1 MATTPPAKI
10 TADLLLL
17 ALTLVP
23 RSLGDALVLPLTGE
37 PWASST
43 ASVPTATFAAAEG
56 GGDDVPVGCADGPAL
71 GPRHDHGV
79 WPNVADTSH
88 DRDFGHNVADRS
100 QDRGFAVDA
109 CELVVPAVTPTPRS
123 NPIVTSPWPRPGL
136 GHTAAGTS
144 ATSSCGE
151 CKRSGHQPAGPGV
164 GKR

>member
-23 RSLGDALVLPLTGE
+23 RSLGDALVLPRTGE

-43 ASVPTATFAAAEG
+43 ARVPTATIAAAEG
-56 GGDDVPVGCADGPAL
+56 GGADVPFGCADGPGL
-71 GPRHDHGV
+71 GTSHDHGV
-79 WPNVADTSH
+79 WRNVADTSH

-109 CELVVPAVTPTPRS
+109 CELVEPAVTPTPRS
-123 NPIVTSPWPRPGL
+123 NPIVTSP
-136 GHTAAGTS
+136 
-144 ATSSCGE
+144 
-151 CKRSGHQPAGPGV
+151 
-164 GKR
+164 